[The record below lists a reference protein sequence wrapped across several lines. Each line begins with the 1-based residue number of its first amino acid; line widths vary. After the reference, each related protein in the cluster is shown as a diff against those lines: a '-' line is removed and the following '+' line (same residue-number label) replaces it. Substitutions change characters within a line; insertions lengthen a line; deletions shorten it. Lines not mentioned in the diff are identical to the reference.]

1 MNRTFLFVLGIVAVL
16 AVTSRP
22 ALGHHGGAAFDQ
34 AKTLTLSG
42 SVTELV
48 FANPH
53 VLVNFDVQ
61 NGEGGITHWSGWL
74 TAPNKLQRAG
84 WTKRT
89 LQPGDHV
96 TIMGNAQKNGSPV
109 LQIRKLT
116 GPEGKDLP
124 LTEN

>member
-1 MNRTFLFVLGIVAVL
+1 MNRNLVLLAGLVVAL
-16 AVTSRP
+16 AVAARP
-22 ALGHHGGAAFDQ
+22 AVAHHGGAAFDQ
-34 AKTLTLSG
+34 TKTLTLSG
-42 SVTELV
+42 TVTELV
-48 FANPH
+48 FVNPH

-61 NGEGGITHWSGWL
+61 NGEGGTTHWSGWL